1 MISKLGYL
9 PTVHH
14 LLNAT
19 LPALEP
25 KKEGVTR
32 IITIGDSITLGSCSS
47 DPKTKSY
54 PS

>member
-1 MISKLGYL
+1 MISKLAFL
-9 PTVHH
+9 PSFHH
-14 LLNAT
+14 LLNIT

>member
-1 MISKLGYL
+1 MIPKLAFI
-9 PTVHH
+9 PSVHH
-14 LLNAT
+14 LLNTT

-25 KKEGVTR
+25 KKEGITR
-32 IITIGDSITLGSCSS
+32 IITVGDSITEGSCSS